1 MYVFS
6 FCIPCKGQQWRT
18 DGISNITY
26 ETQKSITFEMGA
38 FHTIALLQNV
48 HLNMPYQAWE
58 LRPIGVNEA
67 LLTVTTVFAEVQ
79 IQIKVLF
86 FPKTLVVCFLKNRIV
101 TVLS

>member
-1 MYVFS
+1 
-6 FCIPCKGQQWRT
+6 
-18 DGISNITY
+18 
-26 ETQKSITFEMGA
+26 MGA